1 MLPRWH
7 ILFGVV
13 FSALI
18 WLIFPEI
25 AWYNLTL
32 IFFGA
37 VFIDFDHYMCA
48 VYKTGKLGL
57 SDAFEYHEEMQR
69 KEEMRKKK
77 GIFIKENF
85 HVFHTIEFHIL
96 VLALGLLYLPFL
108 FIFIG
113 MVFHS
118 LLDLADLTYR
128 KEMYRREFLLVNW
141 LRRKCFL

>member
-13 FSALI
+13 FSALV
-18 WLIFPEI
+18 WLIFPETAWHNI
-25 AWYNLTL
+25 AL

-48 VYKTGKLGL
+48 VYKTGKLSL
-57 SDAFEYHEEMQR
+57 SDAFEYHKSMQR
-69 KEEMRKKK
+69 REEIQKKK
-77 GIFIKENF
+77 GIFKKGNF
-85 HVFHTIEFHIL
+85 HIFHTIEFHII

-128 KEMYRREFLLVNW
+128 KEMYRREFFLVNW
-141 LRRKCFL
+141 VRRKCFL